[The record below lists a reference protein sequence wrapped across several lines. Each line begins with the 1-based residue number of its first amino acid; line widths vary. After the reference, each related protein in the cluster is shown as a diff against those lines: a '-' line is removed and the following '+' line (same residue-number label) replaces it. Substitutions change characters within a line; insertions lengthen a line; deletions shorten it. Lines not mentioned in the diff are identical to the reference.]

1 LALDVYQ
8 GKDVEA
14 QKVIV
19 WKKHNGAN
27 QRWRVV
33 YVDKSKKE
41 ATSGF
46 SKEWGFYI
54 NRPLY
59 FRSYSQCRELL
70 NLSELMLDSEDI
82 TFQERD
88 NRLGNSILHQR
99 PSSLCIIPDTQ
110 WILQTAEEVLISDL
124 LQPTQDGG
132 RCSE

>member
-59 FRSYSQCRELL
+59 FRSRLPMQRIAELVGTDVRL
-70 NLSELMLDSEDI
+70 RRYHVSRKRQQTWKFDI
-82 TFQERD
+82 TSKTLKSMYHTGHSMD
-88 NRLGNSILHQR
+88 ITNS
-99 PSSLCIIPDTQ
+99 
-110 WILQTAEEVLISDL
+110 
-124 LQPTQDGG
+124 G
-132 RCSE
+132 RSANLRSTTTNSRWW